1 MLTIIAACLVWL
13 SVGRR
18 LSPSAH
24 AQTSQASTLNNHV
37 FQGND
42 FGYRIDTMRPGEAPT
57 GTLVVQ
63 INGLWYEARL
73 DYKK

>member
-1 MLTIIAACLVWL
+1 M
-13 SVGRR
+13 RR
-18 LSPSAH
+18 PA
-24 AQTSQASTLNNHV
+24 
-37 FQGND
+37 
-42 FGYRIDTMRPGEAPT
+42 EAPT